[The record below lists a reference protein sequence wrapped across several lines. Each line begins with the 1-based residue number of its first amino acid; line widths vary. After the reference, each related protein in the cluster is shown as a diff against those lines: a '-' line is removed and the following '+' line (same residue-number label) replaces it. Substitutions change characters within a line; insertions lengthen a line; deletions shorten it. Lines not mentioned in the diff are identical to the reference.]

1 MVEGGRAKLIKP
13 GPYQRRA
20 LVVMPELMRIYGNE
34 IPLRAIQDWACG
46 DDAKC
51 RKGVADGLRRWRKRG
66 LIGARGARRGLKY
79 IITPQLL
86 ELLYQLSNR
95 KRLSLK
101 RTRSTRPVDAPWGTT
116 LRIYKMILESRVGM
130 RTREI
135 ERRLGIS
142 RTAVRY
148 HINKLKRLGLVEE
161 PFPGY
166 VRPAPPDMRR
176 VEEALEATSELRV
189 FLEAVGL
196 IYANGRI
203 WLRPFTAKEYKMV
216 KNDGSLRNAQRELKQ
231 LRDRAIIIRL
241 PGRKCR
247 FGFYIINPI
256 YPVRIPEHI
265 HDESTKHLYG
275 GWRVWKRRK
284 NSSNCRSCVR
294 VGGGVL
300 GVGGGCGGSC

>member
-1 MVEGGRAKLIKP
+1 VRGSATRVRDNKPEFIRLGPHQGRALKAMLELRLIF
-13 GPYQRRA
+13 
-20 LVVMPELMRIYGNE
+20 GNE
-34 IPLRAIQDWACG
+34 IPLKAIQDRACG

-51 RKGVADGLRRWRKRG
+51 RKGVTDGLRRLRKRG
-66 LIGARGARRGLKY
+66 LVVARGARRGLRY
-79 IITPQLL
+79 IVTQQLI
-86 ELLYQLSNR
+86 ELYQIS
-95 KRLSLK
+95 KQKKQCFK

-116 LRIYKMILESRVGM
+116 LRIHKMILESRVGM
-130 RTREI
+130 HTSEI

-166 VRPAPPDMRR
+166 VKPAPPDMRR
-176 VEEALEATSELRV
+176 VEEALEAAGELRV

-196 IYANGRI
+196 IYANGRV
-203 WLRPFTAKEYKMV
+203 WLRPFTAKEYAMV
-216 KNDGSLRNAQRELKQ
+216 KKERSLRKAQRELKE
-231 LRDRAIIIRL
+231 LRDKAIIIRL

-294 VGGGVL
+294 VGLGILCDGG
-300 GVGGGCGGSC
+300 